1 MGKHRSPPGPNSADD
16 DLDNRGA
23 GMERLDGPDLADLIA
38 TAAAGNQA
46 SWNSLV
52 DRYLPLVFSVIRRY
66 RLTDEDANDVSQT
79 LWLRLVENLESIREP
94 RALPAWIV
102 TTTKREALRVLA
114 ARRRTTPVDSNTGF
128 DGTEANAPAT
138 DDGLLRA
145 ERRQALRDG
154 LALLKPEERRLILLL
169 IIDPALS
176 YAEIGQRLDISVG
189 SIGPTR
195 GRCLNKL
202 RSTPGIER
210 LMCADNDS
218 DFEGG
223 DVNDFAK
230 V

>member
-1 MGKHRSPPGPNSADD
+1 
-16 DLDNRGA
+16 
-23 GMERLDGPDLADLIA
+23 MEPKDGPGLAELIA

-46 SWNSLV
+46 SWNALV
-52 DRYLPLVFSVIRRY
+52 DRYLPLVFSVIRGY
-66 RLTDEDANDVSQT
+66 RLTDEDASDVSQT
-79 LWLRLVENLESIREP
+79 LWLRLIENLETIREP

-114 ARRRTTPVDSNTGF
+114 ARRRTTPVDSTIGF
-128 DGTEANAPAT
+128 DGKDVDAPAI
-138 DDGLLRA
+138 DDQLLRA

-154 LALLKPEERRLILLL
+154 MALLKPEERRLMMLL
-169 IIDPALS
+169 ITDLALS
-176 YAEIGQRLDISVG
+176 YAEISRRLDISVG

-218 DFEGG
+218 DLEGG
-223 DVNDFAK
+223 EVNDLAK